1 MGKHKK
7 PASRRGYVLAL
18 ALTVALSFSGTFSAM
33 ALWKDA
39 ASAPGIKVQ
48 TETFSALGVEKN
60 GGYLPIF
67 PAAKHDPDLG
77 PEQCAAEAFPMNSY
91 SASGKPFKVSL
102 DISPKKPGYTYGVFP
117 VDDPSKCSCQDA
129 NGRQEDIPST
139 AKYVCVAAKITGT
152 VKEKDAGTYSN
163 VGTVTGMDES
173 GNEVKA
179 EDTWSAKLVEEYREY
194 EMVDAK
200 VNLYRDDVRCSK

>member
-7 PASRRGYVLAL
+7 PASRRGYILAL

-39 ASAPGIKVQ
+39 ASAPGIEVQ

-60 GGYLPIF
+60 GDILPIF
-67 PAAKHDPDLG
+67 PAAKHDPDLE

-102 DISPKKPGYTYGVFP
+102 DMSPKKPGYTYGVFP
-117 VDDPSKCSCQDA
+117 VDDPSKCSCQAA

-152 VKEKDAGTYSN
+152 VKEKAAGTYSN
-163 VGTVTGMDES
+163 VGTATGMDES
-173 GNEVKA
+173 GNEIKA
-179 EDTWSAKLVEEYREY
+179 EDTWSAKLIESYREY
-194 EMVDAK
+194 DMVDAK

>member
-7 PASRRGYVLAL
+7 PAGKRGYILAL

-39 ASAPGIKVQ
+39 ASAPGIEVQ

-60 GGYLPIF
+60 WDILPIF
-67 PAAKHDPDLG
+67 PAAKHDPDLE

-102 DISPKKPGYTYGVFP
+102 DMSPKKPGYTYGVFP
-117 VDDPSKCSCQDA
+117 VDDPSKCSCQAA

-152 VKEKDAGTYSN
+152 VKEKAAGTYSN
-163 VGTVTGMDES
+163 VGTATGMDES
-173 GNEVKA
+173 GNEIKA
-179 EDTWSAKLVEEYREY
+179 EDTWSAKLIESYREY
-194 EMVDAK
+194 DMVDAK

>member
-7 PASRRGYVLAL
+7 PAGKRGYILAL

-39 ASAPGIKVQ
+39 ASAPGIEVQ

-60 GGYLPIF
+60 GDILPIF
-67 PAAKHDPDLG
+67 PAAKHDPDLE

-102 DISPKKPGYTYGVFP
+102 DMSPKKPGYTYGVFP
-117 VDDPSKCSCQDA
+117 VDDPSKCSCQAA

-152 VKEKDAGTYSN
+152 VKEKAAGTYSN
-163 VGTVTGMDES
+163 VGTATGMDES
-173 GNEVKA
+173 GNEIKA
-179 EDTWSAKLVEEYREY
+179 EDTWSAKLIESYREY
-194 EMVDAK
+194 DMVDAK